1 MSWKT
6 ICVGDL
12 CKYTTS
18 GGTPKT
24 SIASYYEPPTI
35 PWLKTKE
42 VNYCRIYQT
51 ESYISL
57 EGLD

>member
-1 MSWKT
+1 MSWET
-6 ICVGDL
+6 ICVGDV

-42 VNYCRIYQT
+42 VKKK
-51 ESYISL
+51 EV
-57 EGLD
+57 